1 MYYAT
6 IINRLAQRRIT
17 PGILPSCSHK
27 TRRNCDSALC
37 LERIPVAR
45 CLNKLNHFAP
55 SPHVMTN
62 SP

>member
-6 IINRLAQRRIT
+6 IINRLAQGGIT
-17 PGILPSCSHK
+17 PDIPPSPNRK
-27 TRRNCDSALC
+27 TGRSRDSALYF
-37 LERIPVAR
+37 ERNLVAR
-45 CLNKLNHFAP
+45 CFNKLNHFAA

>member
-6 IINRLAQRRIT
+6 IINRLAQRGIT
-17 PGILPSCSHK
+17 PDIPPSPKRK
-27 TRRNCDSALC
+27 TGPSRDSPLYFERNL
-37 LERIPVAR
+37 VAR
-45 CLNKLNHFAP
+45 CFNKLNHFAP